1 MMPILSHRQG
11 RMIIDRVLDR
21 LSSLFYWLFLRITRS
36 QHARLGSGGE
46 AFCFEK
52 GEASDSSYK
61 TVRDYHNAAVAK
73 GRIEHFW
80 MLYAPFADRQCRN
93 DAKAHFHQR
102 TWEIYLGAIP
112 RMHGFELHKIGDEGP
127 EFYVEIGGMKVWL
140 EAIAPGPGELDKA
153 DSVPPL
159 QFGRLIAQD
168 VPEEK
173 IILRFTQALKEKL
186 TKYETARRKGIIS
199 AKDGYIVAIN
209 GWAATN
215 FRGEEFLPHIIKA
228 VLAVGPLTVMFS
240 QKRVESFYQ
249 RRLDVKKENL
259 SSVPTKA
266 FLSPEY
272 VGISGLLYSS
282 TDIVNVREPFGS
294 EIFFLH
300 NPLAKNP
307 IPAGTFRFQCEYRY
321 SLETEQLN
329 HCDWRKAPC

>member
-1 MMPILSHRQG
+1 
-11 RMIIDRVLDR
+11 
-21 LSSLFYWLFLRITRS
+21 
-36 QHARLGSGGE
+36 
-46 AFCFEK
+46 
-52 GEASDSSYK
+52 
-61 TVRDYHNAAVAK
+61 
-73 GRIEHFW
+73 
-80 MLYAPFADRQCRN
+80 ML
-93 DAKAHFHQR
+93 
-102 TWEIYLGAIP
+102 

-127 EFYVEIGGMKVWL
+127 EFYIEIGGMKVWL

-159 QFGRLIAQD
+159 HFDPIIAQD

-186 TKYETARRKGIIS
+186 TKYETARQKGIIS
-199 AKDGYIVAIN
+199 DKDGYIVAIN

-215 FRGEEFLPHIIKA
+215 FRGDGSLPHIIEA

-240 QKRVESFYQ
+240 QDRDDPVESFYQ
-249 RRLDVKKENL
+249 RRLDVKKQNL

-266 FLSPEY
+266 FLSPDY

-282 TDIVNVREPFGS
+282 RDIVNVREPFGS
-294 EIFFLH
+294 DIFFLH

-307 IPAGTFRFQCEYRY
+307 IPGGTFRFQCEYRY

-329 HCDWRKAPC
+329 RCDWRKAPC